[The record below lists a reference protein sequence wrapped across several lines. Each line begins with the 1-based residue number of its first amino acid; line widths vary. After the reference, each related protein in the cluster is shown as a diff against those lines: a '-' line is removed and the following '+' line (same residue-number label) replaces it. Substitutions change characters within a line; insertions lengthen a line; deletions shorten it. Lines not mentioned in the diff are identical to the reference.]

1 MLKQISLRIPKAL
14 FDSVSSLSEV
24 ECIERSLLFRQ
35 ALQKG
40 VEQLRKKIAVEAV
53 RESTLSISEAAK
65 LANLGVGEMIDLL
78 VKNGVKS
85 ELTIEDIEEDS
96 KAARTIL

>member
-1 MLKQISLRIPKAL
+1 MLKQISLRIPKPL
-14 FDSVSSLSEV
+14 FDSVNSLSNV
-24 ECIERSLLFRQ
+24 EHIERSLLFRQ

-40 VEQLRKKIAVEAV
+40 IEQLRKKVAVDAV

-65 LANLGVGEMIDLL
+65 LAGLGVGEMMDLL

-85 ELTIEDIEEDS
+85 ELTIDDIEEEIQ
-96 KAARTIL
+96 AARTIL

>member
-1 MLKQISLRIPKAL
+1 MLKQISLRIPKTL

-24 ECIERSLLFRQ
+24 EHIERSLLFRQ

-65 LANLGVGEMIDLL
+65 LARLGVGEIMDLL

-85 ELTIEDIEEDS
+85 ELTIEDIEEDIQT
-96 KAARTIL
+96 ARTIL